1 MKKLLY
7 LFLFTALI
15 GFNSCSDSEDDV
27 KLPDITVNFTSA
39 ELGLDEDNE
48 SIDITINL
56 SRKAES
62 AIDVTLGVTATG
74 AVYGTQFTTSPAV
87 ANNQLV
93 VNIPAGS
100 TSVSFKVSKVSEALF
115 DGTETLAFT
124 ISSISINNGIVIGDK
139 KEATLKFGAIVSE
152 GQKLIL
158 EGKVGDVAYANSVY
172 VDLSS
177 NIQTPVDRKSW
188 NLGFFG
194 GSDFKVVLNGAYAT
208 TATASNKTDITAV
221 TLADAEAAK
230 DIAASPMTTEGLS
243 TEVIDSF
250 DGDLTKT
257 VFAAISATDSENK
270 VYFVASE
277 GNKSSR
283 DQWYKVKV
291 SRNGEGYKVQYA
303 KVSET
308 TIKTV
313 EIAKNAAYNFT
324 FLSLETGTTVNVEPE
339 AKKWD
344 IVWGY
349 NIGST
354 MGMPYFMQD
363 LVLINNVAGTE
374 AVQVMVSDIK
384 YEDFDESKLTSL
396 TFSKA
401 RNVIGSNWRVTSNMG
416 GSTAPLGIQF
426 DRYYVIKDANGFYYK
441 LRFLTMGLANDKGD
455 RGRPQIEYAL
465 IK

>member
-1 MKKLLY
+1 MKKLFY
-7 LFLFTALI
+7 LFLFTALMV
-15 GFNSCSDSEDDV
+15 FNSCSDSEDDV
-27 KLPDITVNFTSA
+27 KLPDITVNFTST
-39 ELGLDEDNE
+39 ELGLDEDNQ
-48 SIDITINL
+48 SIDVTINL

-74 AVYGTQFTTSPAV
+74 AVYGTQFTTTPAV
-87 ANNQLV
+87 ANDKLV

-100 TSVSFKVSKVSEALF
+100 TSASFKLTKVDGAFFE
-115 DGTETLAFT
+115 GTESVAFA
-124 ISSISINNGIVIGDK
+124 ISSISTSNGVVIGDK
-139 KEATLKFGAIVSE
+139 KDATLKFEAIVSA
-152 GQKLIL
+152 GQQLTL
-158 EGKVGDVAYANSVY
+158 EGKVGTVAYANSVY

-177 NIQTPVDRKSW
+177 NTQTPVDRTSW
-188 NLGFFG
+188 SLGLYG

-208 TATASNKTDITAV
+208 TATASAKTDISAI

-250 DGDLTKT
+250 DGDLSKT
-257 VFAAISATDSENK
+257 VFATISATDSENK

-277 GNKSSR
+277 GNKASR
-283 DQWYKVKV
+283 DQWYKVKI

-308 TIKTV
+308 TIKTIEV
-313 EIAKNAAYNFT
+313 SKNAAYNFT
-324 FLSLETGTTVNVEPE
+324 FVSLEAGKTVSVEPE

-374 AVQVMVSDIK
+374 AVQVMVADTK
-384 YEDFDESKLTSL
+384 YEDFNESKLTSL

>member
-74 AVYGTQFTTSPAV
+74 AVYGTQFTTGPAV
-87 ANNQLV
+87 TNNQLV

-100 TSVSFKVSKVSEALF
+100 TSASFKVSKVSEALF
-115 DGTETLAFT
+115 DGTETLTFT

-188 NLGFFG
+188 NLGFYG

-208 TATASNKTDITAV
+208 TATASTKTDITAV

-230 DIAASPMTTEGLS
+230 DIAASPMTVEGLS
-243 TEVIDSF
+243 TEVID
-250 DGDLTKT
+250 
-257 VFAAISATDSENK
+257 
-270 VYFVASE
+270 
-277 GNKSSR
+277 
-283 DQWYKVKV
+283 
-291 SRNGEGYKVQYA
+291 
-303 KVSET
+303 
-308 TIKTV
+308 
-313 EIAKNAAYNFT
+313 
-324 FLSLETGTTVNVEPE
+324 
-339 AKKWD
+339 
-344 IVWGY
+344 
-349 NIGST
+349 
-354 MGMPYFMQD
+354 
-363 LVLINNVAGTE
+363 
-374 AVQVMVSDIK
+374 
-384 YEDFDESKLTSL
+384 
-396 TFSKA
+396 
-401 RNVIGSNWRVTSNMG
+401 
-416 GSTAPLGIQF
+416 
-426 DRYYVIKDANGFYYK
+426 
-441 LRFLTMGLANDKGD
+441 
-455 RGRPQIEYAL
+455 
-465 IK
+465 

>member
-1 MKKLLY
+1 MKKLFY
-7 LFLFTALI
+7 LFLFTALMV
-15 GFNSCSDSEDDV
+15 FNSCSDSEDDV
-27 KLPDITVNFTSA
+27 KLPDITVNFTST
-39 ELGLDEDNE
+39 ELGLDEDNQ
-48 SIDITINL
+48 SIDVTINL

-74 AVYGTQFTTSPAV
+74 VVYGTQFTTTPAV
-87 ANNQLV
+87 ANDKLV

-100 TSVSFKVSKVSEALF
+100 TSASFKVSKVSGALF
-115 DGTETLAFT
+115 EGTESVAFA
-124 ISSISINNGIVIGDK
+124 ISSISTSNGVVIGDK
-139 KEATLKFGAIVSE
+139 KDAILKFEAIVSA
-152 GQKLIL
+152 GQQLTL
-158 EGKVGDVAYANSVY
+158 EGKVGTVAYANSVY

-177 NIQTPVDRKSW
+177 NTQTSIDRTSW
-188 NLGFFG
+188 SLGLYG

-208 TATASNKTDITAV
+208 TATASAKTDISAI
-221 TLADAEAAK
+221 TLADVEAAK

-250 DGDLTKT
+250 DGDLSKT
-257 VFAAISATDSENK
+257 VFATISATDSENK

-277 GNKSSR
+277 GNKASR
-283 DQWYKVKV
+283 DQWYKVKI
-291 SRNGEGYKVQYA
+291 SRSGEGYKVQYA

-308 TIKTV
+308 TIKTIEV
-313 EIAKNAAYNFT
+313 SKNAAYNFT
-324 FLSLETGTTVNVEPE
+324 FVSLEAGKTVSVEPE

-374 AVQVMVSDIK
+374 AVQVMVADTK
-384 YEDFDESKLTSL
+384 YEDFNESKLTSL